1 VTAIGTDM
9 VLGRRSAEQPRTSAA
24 WRVVA
29 VLVGPLTV
37 LSLWIGLTSD
47 NLQNAELGALFRTYH
62 SATPMLIGLFWWYRR
77 PTSRMGP
84 LLVAFGLLCWPLA
97 LVASTS
103 PALFSIG
110 VTMQSPTFVTMFL
123 LILAFPSGRL
133 RTRFEVAA
141 FAGWYLI
148 DVLAAGGNLLTYPG
162 LLSLTPLGLCAAEC
176 PPNPFAIGSAR
187 EVVDLL
193 GWVEFWYA
201 VGVILG
207 TLTLYLW
214 RLARA
219 SRPLRRELITVG
231 LTSSLFMTIVVI
243 FYIGT
248 LIIHLPPE
256 TAAALSVLLIVARV
270 LFPLG
275 FLIALV
281 QADYY
286 ALRSGMRLMR
296 ELAAGSSPDR
306 WRDSVSAAVDD
317 PSLRLGFWEPQT
329 GRYREPSG
337 AGLAPEP
344 GRTWVPIERDGDPV
358 AAISTDPA
366 LADEPELLE
375 QVAEATLIAVV
386 HGDLEGELRASRAR
400 LVEAGDAERRR
411 IQRDLHDSAQQRL
424 VALRIHLSLASERLE
439 RPEERATIEGLGEEI
454 DAALDDLRSVASTAY
469 PPVLARMGVAA
480 ALRSVCRRSAI
491 PVAIVDRGLG
501 RHPEAVE
508 NAIYFVSLE
517 AIQNAAKHAGTD
529 AAVTVDLA
537 EDDEGVTFSIAD
549 DGRGFDATGVSRGQG
564 LHNMSDRLSS
574 VGGRLTLETTPGTG
588 TRIVGRVPVAAGAA
602 AHG

>member
-1 VTAIGTDM
+1 MSRLVPTS
-9 VLGRRSAEQPRTSAA
+9 VRTSVT

-29 VLVGPLTV
+29 VLVVPLTV
-37 LSLWIGLTSD
+37 LSLWIGLTSE
-47 NLQNAELGALFRTYH
+47 NLQNSELGALYRTYH
-62 SATPMLIGLFWWYRR
+62 SSAPMVIGLFWWARR
-77 PTSRMGP
+77 PASRMGP
-84 LLVAFGLLCWPLA
+84 LLVAFGFMCWPLA

-176 PPNPFAIGSAR
+176 PPNPFAMGSAR

-201 VGVILG
+201 VGAILG

-231 LTSSLFMTIVVI
+231 LTSSLFMIIVVI

-248 LIIHLPPE
+248 LIISIPPE
-256 TAAALSVLLIVARV
+256 TAAALSVLLILSRV
-270 LFPLG
+270 LFPIG
-275 FLIALV
+275 FLIALF

-286 ALRSGMRLMR
+286 ALRAGGRLMR
-296 ELAAGSSPDR
+296 ELAAGSSPER
-306 WRDSVSAAVDD
+306 WRDSVSSAVDD
-317 PSLRLGFWEPQT
+317 PSLRLGFWEPAT

-337 AGLAPEP
+337 AGLMAEP

-358 AAISTDPA
+358 AALSTDPA

-424 VALRIHLSLASERLE
+424 VALRIHLTLASERLE
-439 RPEERATIEGLGEEI
+439 RPEERAAIEGLGEEI

-469 PPVLARMGVAA
+469 PPVLARMGVSA
-480 ALRSVCRRSAI
+480 ALRSVCRRSAL
-491 PVAIVDRGLG
+491 PVMIIDAGLG

-517 AIQNAAKHAGTD
+517 AIQNAAKHAGT
-529 AAVTVDLA
+529 AATVRVELG
-537 EDDEGVTFSIAD
+537 EDGEGVTFSIQD
-549 DGRGFDATGVSRGQG
+549 DGTGFEPGGAVRGQG
-564 LHNMSDRLSS
+564 LTNMADRLAS
-574 VGGRLTLETTPGTG
+574 VGGRLSIETMPGRG
-588 TRIVGRVPVAAGAA
+588 TRIVGRVPVVAGSV
-602 AHG
+602 AHA